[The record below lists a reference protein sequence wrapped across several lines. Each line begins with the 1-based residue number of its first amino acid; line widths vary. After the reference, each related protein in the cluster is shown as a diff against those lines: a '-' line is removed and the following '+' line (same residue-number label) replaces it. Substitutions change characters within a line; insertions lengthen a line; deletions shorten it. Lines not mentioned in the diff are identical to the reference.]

1 MDIIPAAISTIPVTP
16 SNTYSV
22 GKKLKND
29 TIPFTS
35 GCVKLYANVPGD
47 GLLIAEAVAVA
58 KIDRMRPDS
67 PIITPTI
74 SKAIAIVGMSNP
86 LVPNVTLTND
96 PDIAPGS

>member
-1 MDIIPAAISTIPVTP
+1 MDIIPAAMSTIPVTP
-16 SNTYSV
+16 KSTYSV

-47 GLLIAEAVAVA
+47 GVLIAEAVAVA

-74 SKAIAIVGMSNP
+74 KRAMAIVGISNP
-86 LVPNVTLTND
+86 LVPNVTFAND
-96 PDIAPGS
+96 PATPGS